1 MRRDA
6 AGDDR
11 RLTRARR
18 VSPGGALFCQV
29 SRELSPGEVLLA
41 SAMPPP
47 GSPPSVKEEPLYP
60 AALHSDIQLLPQQA
74 GMAAILATAVVN
86 SEYSAT
92 VVARCDSCSALSGR
106 QVGVQLRSSPSR
118 PESIWP
124 QSADE
129 SPTNHVSRLCFR
141 LSEDIF
147 PCKDCGIWYRSER
160 NLQAHLMYYCASRQK
175 APGAASSPP
184 QDKPKES
191 YPNERICPFP
201 QCNKSC
207 PSASSL
213 EIHMRTHSGKST
225 TSAGVTHTQTLLSS
239 LSCGPVDGSAWPTG
253 ERPFVCLICLSA
265 FTTKANCERHLKV
278 HTDTLNG
285 VCHGCGFVSTTR
297 DILYSHLV
305 TSHMVC
311 QPGSHSEVYSPG
323 PGLPK
328 VPVSTGRCFVIFE
341 NWPAAF
347 RQPASC
353 RHSRLRT
360 AS

>member
-1 MRRDA
+1 M
-6 AGDDR
+6 
-11 RLTRARR
+11 
-18 VSPGGALFCQV
+18 SLFV
-29 SRELSPGEVLLA
+29 FSW
-41 SAMPPP
+41 
-47 GSPPSVKEEPLYP
+47 
-60 AALHSDIQLLPQQA
+60 LP
-74 GMAAILATAVVN
+74 
-86 SEYSAT
+86 
-92 VVARCDSCSALSGR
+92 
-106 QVGVQLRSSPSR
+106 
-118 PESIWP
+118 
-124 QSADE
+124 
-129 SPTNHVSRLCFR
+129 
-141 LSEDIF
+141 EDIF

-175 APGAASSPP
+175 QPAAASSPP
-184 QDKPKES
+184 QDKPKDS

-213 EIHMRTHSGKST
+213 EIHMRTHSGERCI
-225 TSAGVTHTQTLLSS
+225 HTQILRGSGSGGRAQSLTSCSFLSVLPS
-239 LSCGPVDGSAWPTG
+239 TG

-311 QPGSHSEVYSPG
+311 QPGSRSEVYSPG

-328 VPVSTGRCFVIFE
+328 LPLSTGK
-341 NWPAAF
+341 
-347 RQPASC
+347 
-353 RHSRLRT
+353 SRPHRDPCMVLKWH
-360 AS
+360 

>member
-1 MRRDA
+1 MR
-6 AGDDR
+6 
-11 RLTRARR
+11 LKMR
-18 VSPGGALFCQV
+18 VSFFCF
-29 SRELSPGEVLLA
+29 
-41 SAMPPP
+41 
-47 GSPPSVKEEPLYP
+47 
-60 AALHSDIQLLPQQA
+60 
-74 GMAAILATAVVN
+74 
-86 SEYSAT
+86 
-92 VVARCDSCSALSGR
+92 C
-106 QVGVQLRSSPSR
+106 
-118 PESIWP
+118 
-124 QSADE
+124 
-129 SPTNHVSRLCFR
+129 

-175 APGAASSPP
+175 PPSAASSPP

-213 EIHMRTHSGKST
+213 EIHMRTHSGKSAT
-225 TSAGVTHTQTLLSS
+225 CPRHKTLHTPPLSS
-239 LSCGPVDGSAWPTG
+239 LSSVLVDGSAFSTG

-285 VCHGCGFVSTTR
+285 VCHGCGFISTTR

-328 VPVSTGRCFVIFE
+328 LPLSTGRFSCSVFG
-341 NWPAAF
+341 
-347 RQPASC
+347 ASAGFG
-353 RHSRLRT
+353 RLLFGLQ
-360 AS
+360 A

>member
-1 MRRDA
+1 MC
-6 AGDDR
+6 
-11 RLTRARR
+11 
-18 VSPGGALFCQV
+18 FC
-29 SRELSPGEVLLA
+29 
-41 SAMPPP
+41 
-47 GSPPSVKEEPLYP
+47 
-60 AALHSDIQLLPQQA
+60 
-74 GMAAILATAVVN
+74 
-86 SEYSAT
+86 
-92 VVARCDSCSALSGR
+92 
-106 QVGVQLRSSPSR
+106 
-118 PESIWP
+118 
-124 QSADE
+124 
-129 SPTNHVSRLCFR
+129 

-175 APGAASSPP
+175 APSAAASPP

-213 EIHMRTHSGKST
+213 EIHMRTHSGKSASRT
-225 TSAGVTHTQTLLSS
+225 GGRPRPFSAVHLCASS
-239 LSCGPVDGSAWPTG
+239 AG

-278 HTDTLNG
+278 HTDTLKG
-285 VCHGCGFVSTTR
+285 LCHGCGFASTTR
-297 DILYSHLV
+297 DILYTHLV

-328 VPVSTGRCFVIFE
+328 LPLSTGRC
-341 NWPAAF
+341 PTPTPHSPPP
-347 RQPASC
+347 RCSC
-353 RHSRLRT
+353 LLSWGG
-360 AS
+360 A